1 MIVMRTPVPRIGA
14 RMKVLLGITGSVAT
28 IKAPELVAA
37 LRTDG
42 HELQVVA
49 TPHAWNFTQVN
60 QLGVK
65 AWEDD
70 DEWPSMWQRG
80 DAVPHIDL
88 ADWADALVIAP
99 LSANLLADI
108 ALGRCDS
115 MLTCIVRAWHRDRP
129 IVIAP
134 AMNTRMWEHPAT
146 ARHLAQLQ
154 ADQPRLRVV
163 DPVEKTLACG
173 TYGMG
178 GMADPAAIA
187 AALRSAR

>member
-1 MIVMRTPVPRIGA
+1 MQRVVQVFLESVH

-37 LRTDG
+37 LVADG
-42 HELQVVA
+42 HEVQVVA
-49 TPHAWNFTQVN
+49 TPHARNFTQVN

-70 DEWPSMWQRG
+70 DEWPAMWQRG
-80 DAVPHIDL
+80 DPVPHIDL
-88 ADWADALVIAP
+88 ADWADVLVIAP
-99 LSANLLADI
+99 LSANLLADL

-115 MLTCIVRAWHRDRP
+115 MLTCIVRAWQRERP

-146 ARHLAQLQ
+146 ARHLAQLH
-154 ADQPRLRVV
+154 ADQPRLQVV

-178 GMADPAAIA
+178 GMADPASIA
-187 AALRSAR
+187 AVVRSVR

>member
-1 MIVMRTPVPRIGA
+1 MQVFLESVH

-37 LRTDG
+37 LVADG
-42 HELQVVA
+42 HDVQVVT

-60 QLGVK
+60 QLGVTC
-65 AWEDD
+65 WEDD
-70 DEWPSMWQRG
+70 DEWKVMWKRG
-80 DAVPHIDL
+80 DPVPHIDL
-88 ADWADALVIAP
+88 ADWADVLVIAP
-99 LSANLLADI
+99 LSANLLADL

-129 IVIAP
+129 LVIAP

-146 ARHLAQLQ
+146 PRHLAQLH
-154 ADQPRLRVV
+154 ADQPRLSVV

-178 GMADPAAIA
+178 GMADPASIA
-187 AALRSAR
+187 AAVRATR